1 MINTSDIESVEIL
14 KDASATAIY
23 GSRGANG
30 VVIVTTKGAKE
41 GKIRVSYDGS
51 VGIQTLYKQMDVLS
65 GDEYMTYLNEKARVN
80 DQPAVFT
87 PEQIAANVWN
97 TNWQDEIFRSAVITN
112 HAVDIS
118 AAARPSRD
126 RSA

>member
-41 GKIRVSYDGS
+41 GKIRVS
-51 VGIQTLYKQMDVLS
+51 
-65 GDEYMTYLNEKARVN
+65 
-80 DQPAVFT
+80 
-87 PEQIAANVWN
+87 
-97 TNWQDEIFRSAVITN
+97 
-112 HAVDIS
+112 
-118 AAARPSRD
+118 
-126 RSA
+126 

>member
-65 GDEYMTYLNEKARVN
+65 GDEYMT
-80 DQPAVFT
+80 
-87 PEQIAANVWN
+87 I
-97 TNWQDEIFRSAVITN
+97 
-112 HAVDIS
+112 
-118 AAARPSRD
+118 
-126 RSA
+126 